1 MNEKRICCIVGLA
14 PSTRLGFLHEPLG
27 TEIWTLNNAYK
38 CFTPEE
44 LTKFTRWF
52 QIHPKEEWEANNAK
66 ELEAYRAFLN
76 GLSVPLYMDDV
87 HPEYPNS
94 VRYPLE
100 EIIQGLGYDYFTSS
114 IAYLIALAIFEGF
127 EELHIF
133 GVEMVFGTEYVH
145 ERPCVEFWLGVAHAR
160 GIELLMPEES
170 TLLRGPLYGRQVS
183 IPSSLVKNTMDEWA
197 KRRENRRLKWSET
210 IGMVGALKKLAVDR
224 PEDELIATM
233 LAEAVHEEAVS
244 MAEYNAFSG
253 GVQALEDVL
262 IDALRPE
269 IEHSKNMRSIQ
280 GDHLRPDY
288 YDPLMFRKMVDSVN
302 GPGDLVG
309 NRSIVGT
316 P

>member
-1 MNEKRICCIVGLA
+1 MNAKRTCCIVGLA
-14 PSTRLGFLHEPLG
+14 PSTRLGFLHEPPG
-27 TEIWTLNNAYK
+27 TEVWTLNNAFK

-66 ELEAYRAFLN
+66 ELADYRAFLN
-76 GLSVPLYMDDV
+76 GLSVPVYMDAV
-87 HPEYPNS
+87 HSEYRNS

-100 EIIQGLGYDYFTSS
+100 EVIKDLGYDYFTSS
-114 IAYLIALAIFEGF
+114 IAYLIALAIFERF
-127 EELHIF
+127 EDLHLF
-133 GVEMVFGTEYVH
+133 GIEMVFGTEYVH

-160 GIELLMPEES
+160 GIELRMPEGT

-183 IPSSLVKNTMDEWA
+183 IPSSIVKNNMDEWA
-197 KRRENRRLKWSET
+197 KRRENRRLKWSES
-210 IGMVGALKKLAVDR
+210 IGMVGALKKLAVAR
-224 PEDELIATM
+224 PEDEEIATM
-233 LAEAVHEEAVS
+233 LADAQHEEAVTS
-244 MAEYNAFSG
+244 AEYNAFSG

-269 IEHSKNMRSIQ
+269 IDGSKNMRSIQ

-288 YDPLMFRKMVDSVN
+288 YDPLMFRRMVDSVN
-302 GPGDLVG
+302 GPGDLVESRTVIG
-309 NRSIVGT
+309 S